1 MHPYTCIR
9 CGYETKKRPDMKKHF
24 TDRKK
29 TCPSIKNKIEL
40 TEDIIKE
47 ILDNRVYHIP
57 KPIINIPK
65 QDINIS
71 RPENININEEYHYIY
86 IVRPKEN
93 VFHNE
98 NVYKLGKTKLKNVEL
113 NISRLTSYG
122 KGTEL
127 VFISQCNDC
136 DILERALIEEFN
148 KRFNKHTFGT
158 EYYVGDK
165 YDMIKTIGELVLKYY

>member
-1 MHPYTCIR
+1 MEIIPYNCIR
-9 CGYETKKRPDMKKHF
+9 CNYKTKHKTKMSTHLYKRIKD
-24 TDRKK
+24 
-29 TCPSIKNKIEL
+29 CPATENDIEL
-40 TEDIIKE
+40 TNEIKE
-47 ILDNRVYHIP
+47 YILKNRIYR
-57 KPIINIPK
+57 IPK
-65 QDINIS
+65 QITNIS
-71 RPENININEEYHYIY
+71 RPETITSNEEYHYIY

-93 VFHNE
+93 VLHNE
-98 NVYKLGKTKLKNVEL
+98 NVYKIGKTKVKNVEL

-148 KRFNKHTFGT
+148 KRFDKHIFGT

-165 YDMIKTIGELVLKYY
+165 YEMIKTIGELVLKYY